1 MLFLDSRGFPLEVDG
16 WQVDEAI
23 GEAIREGIAAGVF
36 RRAERL
42 NIKSR
47 KLWATIAQEHTD
59 RAATLLDQ
67 AMNRLGA

>member
-1 MLFLDSRGFPLEVDG
+1 MEVDG

-23 GEAIREGIAAGVF
+23 GEAILEGIKAGVF

-42 NIKSR
+42 NIKSG
-47 KLWATIAQEHTD
+47 KLWATIAQEHTN
-59 RAATLLDQ
+59 RAATLLDE